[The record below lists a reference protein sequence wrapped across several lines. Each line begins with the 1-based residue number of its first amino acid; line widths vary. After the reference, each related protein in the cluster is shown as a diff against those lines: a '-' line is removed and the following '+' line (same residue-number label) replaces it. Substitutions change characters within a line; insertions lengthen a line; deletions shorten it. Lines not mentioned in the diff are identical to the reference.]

1 MSGPVG
7 TVPGVT
13 DDVGGPSR
21 RAFLG
26 RAGLVGGGVVVG
38 AAGGVGI
45 GHAVW
50 PGSSEPGAGG
60 NDASVTEAV
69 AAVPF
74 AGEHQAGVADRP
86 PAALRFTAFDLRPT
100 TSAAAARTALQQ
112 ALQSVSALG
121 AAVARGDWTD
131 ALDDT
136 ATGLRPTHVTTT
148 VAVGASGLEAA
159 GLPVPAA
166 LAPLPSFNND
176 QLDPARSGG
185 DLAVQVCAEDPHL
198 AAAITRAV
206 VDVCAD
212 TLVPRWQQVGFLPGA
227 TTTVDVAATRRNLMG
242 QVDGSGNP
250 TGDALDAAVWV
261 TADTAADAPWMV
273 GGSYLVCRRI
283 RMSLSTWTRLS
294 TPAQERVI
302 GRQKAS
308 GAPLGR
314 QHEAD
319 PMDFSLTDADGR
331 PLVAA
336 NAHVRLVHPDSN
348 GGAQMLRRSYAYD
361 EGFRPDGSPEAGLFF
376 QAFQTDP
383 RRVFVPIQLKLAALD
398 ALTPFVRHVG
408 SAVFAVLP
416 GAADGG
422 YAGQAL
428 FEG

>member
-1 MSGPVG
+1 M
-7 TVPGVT
+7 
-13 DDVGGPSR
+13 GGPSR
-21 RAFLG
+21 RGFLG

-38 AAGGVGI
+38 AAGGAGL
-45 GHAVW
+45 GHAIW
-50 PGSSEPGAGG
+50 PGHA
-60 NDASVTEAV
+60 DATTDDAVTTAV
-69 AAVPF
+69 APVAF
-74 AGEHQAGVADRP
+74 SGDHQAGVTDRP

-100 TSAAAARTALQQ
+100 ASAAAMRTALRQ
-112 ALQSVSALG
+112 ALQAVGAVG
-121 AAVARGDWTD
+121 AAVARGDWT
-131 ALDDT
+131 ATLDDT
-136 ATGLRPTHVTTT
+136 ATGLRPSHVTTT
-148 VAVGASGLEAA
+148 VAIGASGLAAA

-185 DLAVQVCAEDPHL
+185 DLAVQICAEDPHL

-206 VDVCAD
+206 VDACAD

-227 TTTVDVAATRRNLMG
+227 STTVDVAATRRNLMG
-242 QVDGSGNP
+242 QVDGTGNP
-250 TGDALDAAVWV
+250 TGAELDPTVWV
-261 TADTAADAPWMV
+261 TADNAADAPWLV

-294 TPAQERVI
+294 TSAQEQVI
-302 GRQKAS
+302 GRQKVS
-308 GAPLGR
+308 GAPLGLE
-314 QHEAD
+314 HESD
-319 PMDFSLTDADGR
+319 PMDFSRADADGR

-361 EGFRPDGSPEAGLFF
+361 EGFRADGSPEAGLFF

-416 GAADGG
+416 GAPDGG
-422 YAGQAL
+422 YAGQTL
-428 FEG
+428 FD